1 MSFEVGNLF
10 LEEIEPVGSHESE
23 QSTLLRNSVCHDDI
37 VGGDAVC
44 GDEEEAL
51 RVDFVDLANFAAG
64 NLFQAMLLD
73 WRKWLDDGS

>member
-1 MSFEVGNLF
+1 
-10 LEEIEPVGSHESE
+10 
-23 QSTLLRNSVCHDDI
+23 LRNSVCHDDI